1 MEIIFIDVDHT
12 VIRHSTAKFF
22 ITQAIKRQLLPR
34 KIILY
39 YPYYYLK
46 YRIGQLGVDL
56 FPPDFPE
63 LAGIPKE
70 ELVSCARECLD
81 IYLKKDI
88 HESARSLIENEKQ
101 KGNTVVFASSSLD
114 FFVQPLA
121 DFLEVDYIASL
132 LEFSGGICTGKVSG
146 QLNFGDE
153 KKRRASAYADA
164 KGVPLN
170 TCAFYS
176 DSYHDLPLLEAV
188 GRPVAVN
195 PDIRLK
201 KEAKKRNWE
210 ILKF

>member
-1 MEIIFIDVDHT
+1 MEIVFIDVDHT

-22 ITQAIKRQLLPR
+22 INHAIKRNLLPR

-46 YRIGQLGVDL
+46 YRIGQMGAEL

-63 LAGIPKE
+63 LAGIQKE
-70 ELVSCARECLD
+70 ELVSCAAECLD

-88 HESARSLIENEKQ
+88 HESARSLIETEKQ
-101 KGNTVVFASSSLD
+101 KGNTVVFASTTHD
-114 FFVQPLA
+114 FLVKPLA
-121 DFLEVDYIASL
+121 DFLEVDFITSF
-132 LEFSGGICTGKVSG
+132 LEFSDGICTGKVSG

-153 KKRRASAYADA
+153 KKRRAAAYAVA
-164 KGVPLN
+164 KGVPLE

-176 DSYHDLPLLEAV
+176 DSHHDLPLLKAV

-195 PDIRLK
+195 PDGRLK
-201 KEAKKRNWE
+201 REAKKRNWE
-210 ILKF
+210 IMKF

>member
-22 ITQAIKRQLLPR
+22 ITHAIRRKLLPR

-46 YRIGQLGVDL
+46 YRIGEMGTEF

-63 LAGIPKE
+63 LAGIPKG
-70 ELVSCARECLD
+70 ELVSCASECLD

-88 HESARSLIENEKQ
+88 HDGARELIELEKR
-101 KGNTVVFASSSLD
+101 KGNAVVFASSSLD
-114 FFVQPLA
+114 FFIRPLA
-121 DFLEVDYIASL
+121 EFLQVDYMASF
-132 LEFSGGICTGKVSG
+132 LEFSDGICTGKVSG

-153 KKRRASAYADA
+153 KKRRASAYATA

-170 TCAFYS
+170 GCTFYS
-176 DSYHDLPLLEAV
+176 DSFHDLPLLEAV
-188 GRPVAVN
+188 GKAVAVN
-195 PDIRLK
+195 PDVRLK
-201 KEAKKRNWE
+201 REAKKRNWE
-210 ILKF
+210 IRKF